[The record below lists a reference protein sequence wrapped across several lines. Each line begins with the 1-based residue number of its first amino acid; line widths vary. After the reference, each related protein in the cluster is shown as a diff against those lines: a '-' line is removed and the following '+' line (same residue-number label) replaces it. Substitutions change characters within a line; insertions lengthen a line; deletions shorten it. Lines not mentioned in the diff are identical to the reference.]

1 MTNVPSSQVSTPPTW
16 SPPEG
21 ITPLQ
26 RKLTMAGTLM
36 ALLLAAL
43 DQTIV
48 ATAGPA
54 IQKDLA
60 IPAGLY
66 AWLTSSYLVA
76 SVATLPL
83 FGKLSDRWGRKALLL
98 TAIMI
103 FGLGSLLCALSPTTT
118 VLIVA
123 RAVQGVGSAGLF
135 TSAFAVVADLYSPVE
150 RGKYQG
156 LFSGVFGLASVAG
169 PLAGGAITDSMGWHW
184 VFLINVPVG
193 IIATLLVLRIPP
205 LRTSHE
211 GARPPLDLLG
221 ALLLMAAVVPLLLGL
236 SLVHPES
243 ATPGEPTLAWTSPLI
258 IGLLGIA
265 VVNAILFIWR
275 ERRAADPLLDLRLFG
290 NRTFALG
297 NLANFLFGAT
307 FLSSVVFMPL
317 FMVNV
322 VGLSATGSGL
332 TMTPLT
338 LGVVA
343 GNIISGQLVARLGR
357 YKGLIISS
365 SIVLICAFAVMGFT
379 LESDASQAS
388 VTVKM
393 ILVGLGLGPSMPI
406 FTIAIQSSVPPR
418 QVGVATSTVTFARNL
433 GSTLGV
439 AVMGTV
445 FANTLASQTAEQLAT
460 LSTQDPEALAHA
472 SREALTAAV
481 SGIYQVNAGLT
492 VLALIVTLFLPAV
505 VLRERPG
512 AAAKAP
518 MPMPME

>member
-1 MTNVPSSQVSTPPTW
+1 M
-16 SPPEG
+16 
-21 ITPLQ
+21 Q

-54 IQKDLA
+54 IQQDLA

-98 TAIMI
+98 AAISI
-103 FGLGSLLCALSPTTT
+103 FVLGSLLCAVSPTATA
-118 VLIVA
+118 LICA
-123 RAVQGVGSAGLF
+123 RAVQGMGSAGLF

-156 LFSGVFGLASVAG
+156 LFSAVFGLASVAG
-169 PLAGGAITDSMGWHW
+169 PLAGGAITDSVGWHW

-193 IIATLLVLRIPP
+193 ILATMLVLRMPP
-205 LRTSHE
+205 LRMVHE
-211 GARPPLDLLG
+211 GRRPALDLLG
-221 ALLLMAAVVPLLLGL
+221 ALLLMAAVVPLLIGL
-236 SLVHPES
+236 SIVHPES
-243 ATPGEPTLAWTSPLI
+243 ATPGEPTLAWSSPLI
-258 IGLLGIA
+258 VALLALSLVSG
-265 VVNAILFIWR
+265 VLFVWR

-297 NLANFLFGAT
+297 NLATFLFGAT
-307 FLSSVVFMPL
+307 FLSSVVFLPL

-343 GNIISGQLVARLGR
+343 GNVVSGQLVARLGR
-357 YKGLIISS
+357 YKGLMIGSS
-365 SIVLICAFAVMGFT
+365 VVLLGAFLVMGFT
-379 LESDASQAS
+379 LESDASQAE
-388 VTVKM
+388 VTMKM
-393 ILVGLGLGPSMPI
+393 ILVGLGLGPSMPL
-406 FTIAIQSSVPPR
+406 FTIAIQSSVALR
-418 QVGVATSTVTFARNL
+418 QVGVATSTVTFSRNL

-445 FANTLASQTAEQLAT
+445 FASTLASQTAAQLAKLPT
-460 LSTQDPEALAHA
+460 HDPQALAHA
-472 SREALTAAV
+472 SREAMSAAV

-492 VLALIVTLFLPAV
+492 LLALVVTLFLPSV
-505 VLRERPG
+505 VLRSGPG
-512 AAAKAP
+512 ARGTDSASSPSKGPQPSGA
-518 MPMPME
+518 